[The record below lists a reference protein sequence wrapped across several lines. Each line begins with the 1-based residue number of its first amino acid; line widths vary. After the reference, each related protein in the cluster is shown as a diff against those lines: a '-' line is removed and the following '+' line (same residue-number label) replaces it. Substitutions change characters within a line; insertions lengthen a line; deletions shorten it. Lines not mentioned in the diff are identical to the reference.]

1 MKNKSF
7 ALIVFVLGL
16 FVFEA
21 ANAVDYVWI
30 NRTSKRGVMMKTTDV
45 SMGQVTLTGL
55 VANVTT
61 SSVTVSTGNVNIPV
75 TVNGVLL
82 YIKAR
87 TAQ

>member
-1 MKNKSF
+1 MKNKSL
-7 ALIVFVLGL
+7 ALIVLALGL
-16 FVFEA
+16 FAFSS

-30 NRTSKRGVMMKTTDV
+30 NRTSKTGVMMKTYDV
-45 SMGQVTLTGL
+45 SMGRVTLTGL

-61 SSVTVSTGNVNIPV
+61 SSILVSTGNVNIPV

-87 TAQ
+87 TAR

>member
-1 MKNKSF
+1 M
-7 ALIVFVLGL
+7 ALIVLALGL
-16 FVFEA
+16 FAFSS

-30 NRTSKRGVMMKTTDV
+30 NRTSKTGVMMKTYDV
-45 SMGQVTLTGL
+45 SMGRVTLTGL

-61 SSVTVSTGNVNIPV
+61 SSILVSTGNVNIPV

-87 TAQ
+87 TAR